1 VKIPDGKLIAE
12 TVKPVPE
19 ALKEYGHDFRGCI
32 SIRQGEKGMASEGFI
47 IIDDGNVL
55 ASAFSMMGI
64 MLYQMNALDR
74 MMTLKSPAVK
84 VYAYGE
90 EEKAQVFSGYPDS
103 VIRRPA
109 VHARGE
115 CRRNRGA
122 GRSGA
127 EADIV

>member
-1 VKIPDGKLIAE
+1 
-12 TVKPVPE
+12 VPE

-103 VIRRPA
+103 VIGGLPYTPEANAGEIEAPA
-109 VHARGE
+109 LRS
-115 CRRNRGA
+115 
-122 GRSGA
+122 RSGYRMTCCSPR
-127 EADIV
+127 